1 MELLLSPE
9 NPTAHAALEPSPWVV
24 RWSHL
29 IAPGATVLDV
39 ACGAGRHAR
48 WFAQRGCRVT
58 ALDRDAAAV
67 EPLRSIAEVVL
78 ADIEAGAWP
87 MALRRFDAVIVTNYL
102 WRALVPTLIASLADG
117 GVLVWET
124 FASGNQTVGRPSN
137 PQFLLEPGELL
148 AAAAGL
154 HIVAYENG
162 FLDRPDRFV
171 QRICA
176 VRAGRP
182 QPRRAALSA
191 QVKSVDSEEP
201 P

>member
-1 MELLLSPE
+1 MELFL
-9 NPTAHAALEPSPWVV
+9 NPSRPTPHTGLAPSPWVV

-29 IAPGATVLDV
+29 VAPGATVLDV
-39 ACGAGRHAR
+39 ACGAGRHVR

-67 EPLRSIAEVVL
+67 EPLHAIAEVVL

-87 MALRRFDAVIVTNYL
+87 LAGRRFDAVIVTNYL

-117 GVLVWET
+117 GVLLWET

-148 AAAAGL
+148 EAAAGL
-154 HIVAYENG
+154 HVVAYENG
-162 FLDRPDRFV
+162 FLERPDRFV

-176 VRAGRP
+176 VRARRP
-182 QPRRAALSA
+182 QPLRAALSA

>member
-1 MELLLSPE
+1 M
-9 NPTAHAALEPSPWVV
+9 
-24 RWSHL
+24 RWSDL

-67 EPLRSIAEVVL
+67 DPLRSIAEVVL
-78 ADIEAGAWP
+78 ADIEAGDWP
-87 MALRRFDAVIVTNYL
+87 LALRRFDAVIVTNYL
-102 WRALVPTLIASLADG
+102 WRALVPTVMASLADG

-148 AAAAGL
+148 EAAAGL

-182 QPRRAALSA
+182 QPLRAALSA

>member
-1 MELLLSPE
+1 M
-9 NPTAHAALEPSPWVV
+9 

-78 ADIEAGAWP
+78 TDIEAGPWP
-87 MALRRFDAVIVTNYL
+87 LVPRRFDAVIVTNYL
-102 WRALVPTLIASLADG
+102 WRPLVPTLIASLADG

-162 FLDRPDRFV
+162 FLERPSRFV

-182 QPRRAALSA
+182 QPLRAALSA
-191 QVKSVDSEEP
+191 QVKSVDSEELP
-201 P
+201 